1 MDITNFNSLADA
13 IHYINNRAIEDKYTS
28 DDVARKVELIN
39 KRTKQ
44 ITNAYILD
52 AEYFDIGN
60 NGYNSFILCR
70 ENTPML
76 ENIIDRTLRMY
87 EDDF

>member
-28 DDVARKVELIN
+28 EDVARKIELVN

-44 ITNAYILD
+44 ITNAYILEG
-52 AEYFDIGN
+52 EYFN
-60 NGYNSFILCR
+60 LEYKSLILYR
-70 ENTPML
+70 ESDPML

-87 EDDF
+87 EETDF